1 MREIKLSNWNLVR
14 IAMVAGIIYLAANNM
29 NGWGWLVF
37 LLFVTM
43 DRE

>member
-1 MREIKLSNWNLVR
+1 MKEQRLSNWNIVR
-14 IAMVAGIIYLAANNM
+14 IAMVAGIIYLASNNM

-43 DRE
+43 DQE